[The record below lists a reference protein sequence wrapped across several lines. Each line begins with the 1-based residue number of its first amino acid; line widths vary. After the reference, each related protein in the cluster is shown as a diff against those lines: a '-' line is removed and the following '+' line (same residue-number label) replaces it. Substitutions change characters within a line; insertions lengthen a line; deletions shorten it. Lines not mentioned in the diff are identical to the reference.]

1 VFFGIFWLGLVGN
14 EERCQ
19 RWWVTAGSAVA
30 GDGFFWF
37 GSPSP
42 VISLS
47 LAYTLL
53 LFYLV
58 VI

>member
-1 VFFGIFWLGLVGN
+1 VLPSPV
-14 EERCQ
+14 
-19 RWWVTAGSAVA
+19 SAVTD
-30 GDGFFWF
+30 DGFFWF